1 MNELESL
8 LQEKIE
14 QLETGESLET
24 SLADLPEQEA
34 SVLRM
39 VAAMRQMQFPKED
52 GKGWIAQ
59 RSHILNYAQQT
70 LNGQQNV
77 NGASAVAVLPTPLEQ
92 IRSFLDRLLSRR
104 EFAFGALALL
114 VLFTCGFLFLATAS
128 FAGWIFNRD
137 DQLAGV
143 PRLET
148 PINETIEKQPT
159 AIAQIPDPEATAL
172 PTAIP
177 NYVSVIPS
185 NSLTVPEIDPKTA
198 SVQVMQGV
206 AEIQTG
212 DAGEWVAVNQVGTL
226 VAGQHIRTGP
236 FSSVVLKFFDGSEA
250 HLGTNTVLW
259 VEELD
264 AQAVGKG
271 VRIIKLSQKLG
282 ESEHFVETRD
292 EQGARYK
299 ITTPGGIGV
308 ATGTKFSVLVTEDL
322 MTQFSVAEGEVEV
335 TNLNDTIAVK
345 PGQSTISIAGQ
356 TPSVPTFQITG
367 EGEVTQ
373 TGLTWIIAGQSFQTT
388 EHTIIIG
395 NPQVGD
401 LVRVE
406 GYFSSEGKNVATRI
420 ILLSPALN
428 NYFELTGQVEAMG
441 EGLWTISG
449 QEIVINDET
458 GIEEEI
464 QVGDTVYVSGVILAD
479 GTLIAGRIIL
489 FDEAHGQPFSFV
501 GLVQEMHENY
511 WLISGKAIS
520 IDHNTGIA
528 AGIAIGDLVIVRGR
542 ILEDNVWLARS
553 ITPSNNE
560 ATFEF
565 TGIVQTLDPWMVG
578 GISFDTREWTV
589 IEPGIEVGEL
599 VRVSGIILD
608 DGRWVA
614 TRISS
619 LETYPSNTIVFI
631 GIVTSIDPWV
641 VNGLPLVITDATSIG
656 DHIRVGTPV
665 IVTVQLLEDGTWVV
679 LRIHPLHP
687 VFGFGCL
694 MINSTVT
701 NITGNQII
709 LGNWAPIILNDS
721 IVIDGDIQ
729 ANSVILFHT
738 CVLHDGTIIIIHI
751 IVIYQPVIIIIK
763 DPPKGNHNGR

>member
-1 MNELESL
+1 MNALESL

-14 QLETGESLET
+14 QLETGEALET
-24 SLADLPEQEA
+24 SLADLPEPEA

-39 VAAMRQMQFPKED
+39 VAAMRQMQFPEED
-52 GKGWIAQ
+52 GKGLIAQ
-59 RSHILNYAQQT
+59 RSYILNYAQQT
-70 LNGQQNV
+70 LNGHQNV
-77 NGASAVAVLPTPLEQ
+77 NGASAVAVPPTPLDQ
-92 IRSFLDRLLSRR
+92 VRSLLDRLLSRR

-114 VLFTCGFLFLATAS
+114 VLFACGFLFLTTAS

-137 DQLAGV
+137 DQLVGV
-143 PRLET
+143 PRIET

-159 AIAQIPDPEATAL
+159 AIAQIPEPEATAL
-172 PTAIP
+172 PTSVP
-177 NYVSVIPS
+177 DYVSVIPS

-198 SVQVMQGV
+198 GVQVLQGI
-206 AEIQTG
+206 AKIQTG

-226 VAGQHIRTGP
+226 TAGQRIQTGP
-236 FSSVVLKFFDGSEA
+236 LSSVILTFFDGSEA
-250 HLGTNTVLW
+250 HLGENTLIL

-264 AQAVGKG
+264 AQALGSG
-271 VRIIKLSQKLG
+271 PRIIKLSQRLG
-282 ESEHFVETRD
+282 ESEHFVESRD

-322 MTQFSVAEGEVEV
+322 MTQFAVAEGEVEV

-356 TPSVPTFQITG
+356 TPSTPTFQITG

-441 EGLWTISG
+441 DGLWTISG

-458 GIEEEI
+458 GIEDEI

-479 GTLIAGRIIL
+479 GTLVAGRIIL
-489 FDEAHGQPFSFV
+489 FDEVHGQPFSFV

-528 AGIAIGDLVIVRGR
+528 AGIAIDDMVIVRGR
-542 ILEDNVWLARS
+542 ILEANVWLARS
-553 ITPSNNE
+553 ITPDNNE

-565 TGIVQTLDPWMVG
+565 TGIVQTMDPWMVS
-578 GISFDTREWTV
+578 GISFETREWTV
-589 IEPGIEVGEL
+589 IEPAIEVGEL
-599 VRVSGIILD
+599 VRVTGIILA

-619 LETYPSNTIVFI
+619 LEIHPSNTIVFI

-641 VNGLPLVITDATSIG
+641 VNGLPLVITDATIIG

-665 IVTVQLLEDGTWVV
+665 IVTVQLMEDGTWVV
-679 LRIHPLHP
+679 LSIHPLRP
-687 VFGFGCL
+687 IFGFGCL

-701 NITGNQII
+701 SITGNQII
-709 LGNWAPIILNDS
+709 LGNWAPIVLGDG
-721 IVIDGDIQ
+721 VVVDGDIQ
-729 ANSVILFHT
+729 VNSVILFHT